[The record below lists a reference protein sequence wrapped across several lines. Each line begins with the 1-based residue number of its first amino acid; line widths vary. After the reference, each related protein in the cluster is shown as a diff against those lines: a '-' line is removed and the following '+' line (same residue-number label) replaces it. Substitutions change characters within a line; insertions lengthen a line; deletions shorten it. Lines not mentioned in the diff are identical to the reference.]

1 MPIIRSKKPLLFVF
15 KRQIFTFDKTRTNS
29 RNTNIERNK
38 LIWHRVKFFEAC
50 LVRIQS
56 VNEKK
61 QKKCEI
67 EVTLLPWT
75 INRPI
80 FCPILMKLM
89 TRNSDSLTLASITV
103 YDKKYELPV
112 NIRGTRSYRSELFQ
126 LLNTVID

>member
-15 KRQIFTFDKTRTNS
+15 KRQIFTFDKTRTIS

-89 TRNSDSLTLASITV
+89 TR
-103 YDKKYELPV
+103 K
-112 NIRGTRSYRSELFQ
+112 Q
-126 LLNTVID
+126 